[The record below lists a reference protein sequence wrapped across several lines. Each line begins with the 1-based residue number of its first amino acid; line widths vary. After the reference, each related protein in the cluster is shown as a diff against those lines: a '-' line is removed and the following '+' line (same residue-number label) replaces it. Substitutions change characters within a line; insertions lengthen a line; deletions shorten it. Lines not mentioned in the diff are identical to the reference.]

1 MGGFLFSWTSKY
13 LEKLVWK
20 SPSYNYYNTK
30 NSQCCRCSR
39 IYVNLTFYVRNAKIA
54 RISHVF
60 SRLTY
65 YFFKHCTKT
74 QDQLRYHLDNHLKT
88 EGIYIHLSQS
98 DSARNSKCIA
108 ETMTKCFGCNL
119 CMYFSMYHINV
130 LRLIIMLMMGGSLQ
144 IFRNCKAA
152 TKLLFRFWNCLV
164 VSRLLF

>member
-1 MGGFLFSWTSKY
+1 MYEVQTIFLCSWTSKY
-13 LEKLVWK
+13 LEKLVQK

-74 QDQLRYHLDNHLKT
+74 QDQVRYHLDNHLRYK
-88 EGIYIHLSQS
+88 IV
-98 DSARNSKCIA
+98 SARLAKILERELYFTANYA
-108 ETMTKCFGCNL
+108 RYQNL
-119 CMYFSMYHINV
+119 IHTIVFYIWAKFIHQVDVTALKHRASPY
-130 LRLIIMLMMGGSLQ
+130 
-144 IFRNCKAA
+144 
-152 TKLLFRFWNCLV
+152 
-164 VSRLLF
+164 